1 MKRIIAMALMLLAS
15 IGMMAQA
22 IKVTGSVKTET
33 SEPLAGVAVT
43 IKGTTTGTTSGTDGT
58 YSIDVKKGA
67 TLVFSFLGMI
77 EKEAVVKGNHLDIVM
92 SADSYWMDEAVAI
105 GYGSAKKSDLTGAVS
120 SVKPQ
125 ELKNSKIGM
134 ASSALQGVA
143 AGVQVTSG
151 NLKPGAD
158 AAIVIRG
165 AGSVNAGT
173 EPLYIVDG
181 MPVSGLQDISTAD
194 VESIEILKDASSASI
209 YGSRGSNGVVLITTK
224 RGESGKGRIT
234 FSAMAG
240 AQKMLNKQDMM
251 NAQQY

>member
-105 GYGSAKKSDLTGAVS
+105 
-120 SVKPQ
+120 
-125 ELKNSKIGM
+125 
-134 ASSALQGVA
+134 
-143 AGVQVTSG
+143 
-151 NLKPGAD
+151 
-158 AAIVIRG
+158 
-165 AGSVNAGT
+165 
-173 EPLYIVDG
+173 
-181 MPVSGLQDISTAD
+181 
-194 VESIEILKDASSASI
+194 
-209 YGSRGSNGVVLITTK
+209 
-224 RGESGKGRIT
+224 
-234 FSAMAG
+234 
-240 AQKMLNKQDMM
+240 
-251 NAQQY
+251 